1 MGPKLIIEIKV
12 GFMNIHLSKCG
23 KNTIDNCEGLPGWTY
38 FSPKLFDLELE
49 KLFYSHWQFVCHV
62 NEISQPGEFVAY
74 DIGTERGFVVRDS
87 ENRIN
92 AFHNLC
98 RHRGSRVV
106 SPNRGQCNK
115 VLVCPFH
122 GWTYN
127 LDGTLRGIAKKDSFP
142 DVDPSTLGLKKLE
155 LEIWNGLV
163 FIRFKSGKQKSIASI
178 MEKHASEV
186 QPYGLEQMV
195 ASPKGRITDRIEA
208 NWKAVRDVDNEGY
221 HVPQAH
227 PALNDLY
234 GGDYHDEP
242 MVGET
247 SRSVGR
253 FTPSPKRHWSVR
265 NYLKILPENT
275 DLPESNRNIWLYIGI
290 FPNLVLG
297 FYPDCVIFYQEIP
310 QTPTVTLQRGGIFH
324 HPDETR
330 EMKLARYLSGR
341 IDRETSEEDKMLSV
355 WVSEATKSSAY
366 DKVIFSELE
375 KGVPSYHDLL
385 RSKLPVTRLAEEP
398 LAEDLMELNESM
410 LLASTD

>member
-1 MGPKLIIEIKV
+1 MDLQAPTRP
-12 GFMNIHLSKCG
+12 
-23 KNTIDNCEGLPGWTY
+23 NTITNSGGLPGWTY
-38 FSPKLFDLELE
+38 FSPKLFALELE
-49 KLFYSHWQFVCHV
+49 ELFYRHWQFVCHI
-62 NEISQPGEFVAY
+62 NEIAQPGEFVAY
-74 DIGTERGFVVRDS
+74 DIGTERGFVIRDF
-87 ENRIN
+87 EDRIH

-106 SPNRGQCNK
+106 ATKRGQCNK

-127 LDGTLRGIAKKDSFP
+127 LDGTLRGITQRDRFP
-142 DVDPSTLGLKKLE
+142 RVDYSKLGLKE
-155 LEIWNGLV
+155 IEHEIWNGLV
-163 FIRFKSGKQKSIASI
+163 FIRFKPGKQASIATL
-178 MEKHASEV
+178 MERHATEI
-186 QPYGLEQMV
+186 QPYGLSQMV
-195 ASPKGRITDRIEA
+195 ASPKGRLTDRIEA

-234 GGDYHDEP
+234 GNDYYDEP

-253 FTPSPKRHWSVR
+253 FVPGPKKHWSVQ

-275 DLPESNRNIWLYIGI
+275 NLPAANRNIWLYIGI

-310 QTPTVTLQRGGIFH
+310 QSPTVTLQRGGIFH
-324 HPDETR
+324 HLEESR

-341 IDRETSEEDKMLSV
+341 IDRETSEEDMMLSV

-366 DKVIFSELE
+366 DQVIFSDLE
-375 KGVPSYHDLL
+375 KGVPSYHNLL
-385 RSKLPVTRLAEEP
+385 RSKLPVTRLEVEP
-398 LAEDLMELNESM
+398 VAEDLMKLNESM
-410 LLASTD
+410 LREPVA